1 MVCGKVNYTVLDSLL
16 QPASPAMFSV
26 EDNAIVV
33 DTKDFAEV
41 TVFNLILRGKLEN
54 YLDVV
59 LVDVLFT
66 VEIEEANTFS
76 PV

>member
-1 MVCGKVNYTVLDSLL
+1 
-16 QPASPAMFSV
+16 MFSV

-59 LVDVLFT
+59 LVDVFFT